1 MEVFFTYLLRKIS
14 FLCGL
19 VFFCSCQENTYNK
32 AINNIPANMVL
43 IPEGTFLMGAKD
55 IEFTDAQ
62 PIHKVFISAYLMDEH
77 EVTNAQFQK
86 FVNATHYKTVAER
99 PLRPEDYPK
108 IPLKNLIIGSAVF
121 TPSTQAVAL
130 NNPLQ
135 WWRYV
140 EGANWV
146 FPFGKKNKTIAKRN
160 QPVVQVCYV
169 DALAYAN
176 WAGKRLPTEA
186 EWEYA
191 AQGGKPQNSY
201 YWGSNLKPNGKWVA
215 NIFQGNFPYKNTAE
229 DGFVGIAPI
238 KTYPPN
244 GFGLYDMEGNVWE
257 WCSDFYDPNY
267 YKISPSK
274 NPQGPK
280 NSLNNEVIEKVQRG
294 GSFICS
300 SQYCNR
306 YKAGTRGYGEINS
319 ASNNLGFRCVANL
332 ASDLKQ

>member
-1 MEVFFTYLLRKIS
+1 MEVLFAYLLRKI
-14 FLCGL
+14 LCL
-19 VFFCSCQENTYNK
+19 SALAFFCSCQLNTKNK
-32 AINNIPANMVL
+32 AVNKIPVNMVL
-43 IPEGTFLMGAKD
+43 IPEGTFLMGTNN

-62 PIHKVFISAYLMDEH
+62 PIHTIFISAFLMDEH
-77 EVTNAQFQK
+77 EVTNAQFQT
-86 FVNATHYKTVAER
+86 FVNATHYKTIAQR
-99 PLRPEDYPK
+99 ALMPANYPNVP
-108 IPLKNLIIGSAVF
+108 IKNLIIGSAVF
-121 TPSTQAVAL
+121 TPTKQAVPL
-130 NNPLQ
+130 NNPLL

-146 FPFGKKNKTIAKRN
+146 FPFGKKNKIIAKRN
-160 QPVVQVCYV
+160 QPVVQVCYI
-169 DALAYAN
+169 DALAYAK

-191 AQGGKPQNSY
+191 AQGGKANNSY
-201 YWGSNLKPNGKWVA
+201 YCGSKLKPNGKWVA

-229 DGFVGIAPI
+229 DGFVGISPI

-267 YKISPSK
+267 YKNSPTK
-274 NPQGPK
+274 NPQGPI
-280 NSLNNEVIEKVQRG
+280 NSLNNAVIEKVQRG

-306 YKAGTRGYGEINS
+306 YQAGTRGYGEINS

-332 ASDLKQ
+332 GFKPKQ